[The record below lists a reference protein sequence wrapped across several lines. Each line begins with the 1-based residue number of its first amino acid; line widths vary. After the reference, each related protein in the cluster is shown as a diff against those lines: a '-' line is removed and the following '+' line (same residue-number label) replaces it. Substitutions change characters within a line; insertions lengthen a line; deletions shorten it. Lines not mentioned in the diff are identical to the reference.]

1 MRIDKDKLKTLIN
14 EEIERSFDTSDEGFV
29 AAEEVITKFETLNEN
44 QKISFLERLFN
55 HINENVNI

>member
-44 QKISFLERLFN
+44 QKINFLERLFN